1 MFESDK
7 YFFENVIPTKRKDF
21 STNLKLNDSN
31 DLLDNQKKAEL
42 LFFSLKV
49 NKTIFI
55 GIIFFFLIIFYKVKK
70 VFFYFPESI

>member
-42 LFFSLKV
+42 LFFPLFEL
-49 NKTIFI
+49 TI
-55 GIIFFFLIIFYKVKK
+55 
-70 VFFYFPESI
+70 